1 MNQANLRL
9 KSVMV
14 AKGKNQQT
22 LCKDLKMN
30 IATFNRKI
38 NGIREFSE
46 SEMKTISNYL
56 GVSPLE
62 IFFDNEVDKRTTKT
76 A

>member
-1 MNQANLRL
+1 MATPNLKL
-9 KSVMV
+9 KVLMFV
-14 AKGKNQQT
+14 KGISQTT

-30 IATFNRKI
+30 IATFNRKL

-46 SEMKTISNYL
+46 SEMKAISNYL
-56 GVSPLE
+56 EVSPLD
-62 IFFDNEVDKRTTKT
+62 IFFNDEVDKRTTKT

>member
-1 MNQANLRL
+1 MNNANLRL

-14 AKGKNQQT
+14 AKGKTQQT
-22 LCKDLKMN
+22 LCRDLKMN
-30 IATFNRKI
+30 IATFNRKV

-46 SEMKTISNYL
+46 SEMKAISNYL
-56 GVSPLE
+56 EVSPLD
-62 IFFDNEVDKRTTKT
+62 IFFNDEVDKRTTKT

>member
-14 AKGKNQQT
+14 VKGKNQTT

-30 IATFNRKI
+30 IATFNRKV

-46 SEMKTISNYL
+46 SEMKAISNYL
-56 GVSPLE
+56 EVSPLE
-62 IFFDNEVDKRTTKT
+62 IFFNNEVDKRTTKVS
-76 A
+76 